1 MQSGIKLRP
10 PAAATALRHHPYHG
24 RESHL
29 LMHAPSLSN
38 INLNK
43 ILAKIFF
50 LTRDLCPDLRRFMSK
65 KKNNYLIQVTI
76 QNETVQKH
84 PARQDRQLH
93 PDGHHRLRIHL
104 PHAVVQELEGV
115 GRSKRE

>member
-1 MQSGIKLRP
+1 
-10 PAAATALRHHPYHG
+10 
-24 RESHL
+24 
-29 LMHAPSLSN
+29 
-38 INLNK
+38 
-43 ILAKIFF
+43 
-50 LTRDLCPDLRRFMSK
+50 MSK

-84 PARQDRQLH
+84 PTRQDRQLH

-115 GRSKRE
+115 RRSKKELEGVGRSRKSIDLLLLILLPDMGII